1 MRVCARA
8 FCGGQRQGAWDEV
21 ITFTSV
27 VDAFY
32 NKEHEYHHT
41 PERRGYRARAA
52 RSPVGGPTATP
63 KVLAT
68 TRSNAGG
75 YGYGGLDF

>member
-68 TRSNAGG
+68 TRKTRGG
-75 YGYGGLDF
+75 TATGA